1 MGLIVN
7 DYLSVAE
14 VAESFKRDPKSVL
27 RWIKKGL
34 LRSHY
39 EHGMHWISREDALNL
54 TPPAKGRGKKP
65 RQRSA

>member
-14 VAESFKRDPKSVL
+14 VSESVDRSPKSVL

-39 EHGMHWISREDALNL
+39 EHGMHWVRREDALAFK
-54 TPPAKGRGKKP
+54 PPAKGRGKKP
-65 RQRSA
+65 TNKEE